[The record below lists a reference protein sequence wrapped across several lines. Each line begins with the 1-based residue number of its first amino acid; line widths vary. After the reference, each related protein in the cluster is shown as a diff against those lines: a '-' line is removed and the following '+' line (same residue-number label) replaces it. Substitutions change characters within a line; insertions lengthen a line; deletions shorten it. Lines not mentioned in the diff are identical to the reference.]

1 MSEIRSIVYSPR
13 NLPAEPHDHY
23 QRVPV
28 AEADLLVGRGLRGDR
43 KGGSP
48 KRQLNLMSAEALD
61 ALAQQGFQTGPG
73 QMGEQIVLAGL
84 DFAALAPGTRLQLGS
99 AATIEFIK
107 DRTGCE
113 RFEHIQGHSPSEAA
127 GRMGVMARVVTRGHI
142 AVGDPVRL
150 LAPEAA

>member
-13 NLPAEPHDHY
+13 NLPAEPDDHY

-28 AEADLLVGRGLRGDR
+28 AEAELLVGRGLRGDR

-48 KRQLNLMSAEALD
+48 KRQLNLMSAETLA
-61 ALAQQGFQTGPG
+61 ALAQAGFQTGPG
-73 QMGEQIVLAGL
+73 LMGEQIVISGL
-84 DFAALAPGTRLQLGS
+84 DVNALEPGARVQLGET
-99 AATIEFIK
+99 ACIEVVSH
-107 DRTGCE
+107 RTGCE